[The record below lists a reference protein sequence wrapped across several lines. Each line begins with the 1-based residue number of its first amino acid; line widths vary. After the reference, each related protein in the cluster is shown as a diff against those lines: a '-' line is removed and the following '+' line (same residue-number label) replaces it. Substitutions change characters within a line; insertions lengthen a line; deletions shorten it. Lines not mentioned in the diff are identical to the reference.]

1 MNYPDRIMIE
11 NGQEEDDEKKQQN
24 NIDNS
29 SSYSSFADISEVND
43 SVLNVPFIVFDG
55 TNTPTPDDNEIILKL
70 SHKDELIKN
79 NNPFLQDVE
88 NYMTM
93 IDNKNPFL
101 LNNEEDEHE
110 SIIIPDEH
118 KDPQVSKQPS
128 ITVTNF
134 EDNDSNISSESEE
147 NDYVDL
153 PLPMSHSNNS
163 SSTLLPLIIEDS
175 VDEYDLPLP
184 MSEVNI
190 LPPPTSEVNVLSS
203 PTSIA
208 NILPPPTSEVNILQ
222 PQQIIENKEDVTNKS
237 LEIVPS
243 STVATVAIPQQ
254 PRTYNTMIQ
263 NAIDFSGLSSADRL
277 REMDSYKVKFSI
289 LAKAWPNLNIKCP
302 ENKTL
307 EEVHEV
313 YGVYLKHISVCSEA
327 DSYKKYL
334 VVGWLI
340 MEVVASKMGYDIEG
354 YAKLQMKSIGK
365 YDQMLIELG
374 EVSYN
379 KNQNQ
384 IMGRNSWSPETKL
397 LYVSVMNALFFFVIK
412 AISNFI
418 GYDAEAIMES
428 VQHFLNGAKTG
439 AEDGET
445 AGGNN
450 GGLDKLIGLAT
461 TFLPGLIGSVGK
473 KGKKPTT
480 KEIEANTN
488 KNTVDD
494 FRLPF
499 EE

>member
-1 MNYPDRIMIE
+1 MEEVMNYPNRITIE
-11 NGQEEDDEKKQQN
+11 NDQEEEKNEKQQN
-24 NIDNS
+24 VIDNS

-43 SVLNVPFIVFDG
+43 SVINVPFIVFDG
-55 TNTPTPDDNEIILKL
+55 THTPDNEIILKL
-70 SHKDELIKN
+70 SHKDEHVKN

-101 LNNEEDEHE
+101 LNNEEEDEP
-110 SIIIPDEH
+110 IIIPDEH
-118 KDPQVSKQPS
+118 EDPQVAKQPT

-147 NDYVDL
+147 NDYINL

-163 SSTLLPLIIEDS
+163 SSTSLPLIIEDS

-184 MSEVNI
+184 MSVTNTSPPTSDINI
-190 LPPPTSEVNVLSS
+190 LPP
-203 PTSIA
+203 
-208 NILPPPTSEVNILQ
+208 LPPSTPEVNILQ
-222 PQQIIENKEDVTNKS
+222 PQQIVENKEEHDTNTS
-237 LEIVPS
+237 LEIVPA
-243 STVATVAIPQQ
+243 STVATIPQQ

-263 NAIDFSGLSSADRL
+263 NAIDFSSLSSADRL

-445 AGGNN
+445 AGGN

-488 KNTVDD
+488 KNNVDD